1 MATVRAF
8 SRNTLGAVVALA
20 LAACGGGA
28 GVPSGPIVVA
38 PYITPPSSGANGVQ
52 IIPAGGSHTMAAGE
66 KVMVPAGTI
75 ITSDGSSINL
85 SGSNNTVNV
94 AAGAVVM
101 VPSSAT
107 GTADNTVVASAVA
120 AGATVSAQ
128 LLAGPSAVGAY
139 DPVDGTGDQARFGG
153 LYQLTPDGA
162 GNLIGSDRGRLRR
175 ITPDGVVSTL
185 SASASL
191 TFEGVVVDGAGNIY
205 GTDSAT
211 NALYRRTPDGVER
224 PWGPDWS
231 KVMVNNGGQ
240 LAIDGAGTIY
250 RADYGNRRILKITAA
265 GVVSVLAGGGSGDGN
280 DGVGVN
286 AAFHGPSG
294 LAVDANGALLV
305 NDYDAIRKVLPNGT
319 VTTVARIPKRINP
332 ADGSIAVDHG
342 YIYVPT
348 DSAIQRVAPDGT
360 VDALHF
366 ANGNMPYIMTLVS
379 DGHGTLYAGTGWS
392 WPVQVWKITL

>member
-1 MATVRAF
+1 MATSGKI
-8 SRNTLGAVVALA
+8 SRNYLAGVVALA

-38 PYITPPSSGANGVQ
+38 PAINTPATGANGVQ

-66 KVMVPAGTI
+66 KVLVPAGAI
-75 ITSDGSSINL
+75 ITSNGSTIHL

-94 AAGAVVM
+94 AAGAVVQ

-107 GTADNTVVASAVA
+107 GTADNTVQASAVV
-120 AGATVSAQ
+120 AGMTVNAR
-128 LLAGPSAVGAY
+128 LLAGPTAMGAY

-153 LYQLTPDGA
+153 LYQLTFDGA
-162 GNLIGSDRGRLRR
+162 GNLIGADRGRLRR
-175 ITPDGVVSTL
+175 ITPAGVVSTL
-185 SASASL
+185 AASVTL
-191 TFEGVVVDGAGNIY
+191 TFEGVAVDGAGHIY
-205 GTDSAT
+205 GTDSAS
-211 NALYRRTPDGVER
+211 NVLYRRTPDGAEQA
-224 PWGPDWS
+224 WGPDWS
-231 KVMVNNGGQ
+231 KVMVNHGGQ

-286 AAFHGPSG
+286 AAFHGPTG
-294 LAVDANGALLV
+294 LVLDADGALLV
-305 NDYDAIRKVLPNGT
+305 NDDDAIRKVLPNGT
-319 VTTVARIPKRINP
+319 VTTVAKIPKRIIP

-342 YIYVPT
+342 YIYAPT
-348 DSAIQRVAPDGT
+348 DSAIMRVAPDGT
-360 VDALHF
+360 VDAMHF
-366 ANGNMPYIMTLVS
+366 ANGSMPYIMTLVG

-392 WPVQVWKITL
+392 SPVQVWKITL